1 MNPQNIPT
9 VVTGSAAQVSKELAA
24 QYGIEILPLGI
35 YVDGKE
41 YQDGINLLPG
51 ELYQKMR
58 AEKLEVKTT
67 APSIGQ
73 YYKCFKQ
80 IFDNGNNEILC
91 LTLSGKLSSDFN
103 SASAAA
109 EMIRSEYPA
118 KTLMIFDSLRAAAP
132 QGLLAV
138 EAAKRLSE
146 GEPLEK
152 VVHYLEE
159 ARYRSGLIAALD
171 TLDFLVQGGR
181 IGKAA
186 YLVGSALQI
195 VPILSINKEGIV
207 APARIV
213 NKRINIIS
221 ALISILK
228 KQNCGVPQ
236 DPYICHARRC
246 QGTG

>member
-1 MNPQNIPT
+1 
-9 VVTGSAAQVSKELAA
+9 
-24 QYGIEILPLGI
+24 
-35 YVDGKE
+35 
-41 YQDGINLLPG
+41 
-51 ELYQKMR
+51 
-58 AEKLEVKTT
+58 
-67 APSIGQ
+67 
-73 YYKCFKQ
+73 
-80 IFDNGNNEILC
+80 
-91 LTLSGKLSSDFN
+91 
-103 SASAAA
+103 
-109 EMIRSEYPA
+109 
-118 KTLMIFDSLRAAAP
+118 
-132 QGLLAV
+132 
-138 EAAKRLSE
+138 LSE

-213 NKRINIIS
+213 NKRVNIIS

-228 KQNCGVPQ
+228 NRTAGFHKIHISVM
-236 DPYICHARRC
+236 HADARERAENLL
-246 QGTG
+246 QALHKLYPDIEIPIDEFTPVMGAHAGPGLVGLGYLYD